1 MDNLTEQELKA
12 VFDVV
17 NVYDPNDIKDLIPEM
32 GEEEFLRDLTNAWK
46 KILNVISEE
55 AYNYHFDDVQ
65 IQPINDEDSTHTWGA
80 RSWCADDDPV
90 EGKLKELLSKKALQP
105 VYNDDGEIITNGD
118 KKLKEMLDNHN
129 KN

>member
-17 NVYDPNDIKDLIPEM
+17 NVYDPNEIKDLIPEM

-55 AYNYHFDDVQ
+55 AYNEYFNDWQ
-65 IQPINDEDSTHTWGA
+65 IQPINDVNDEDSTYTWGA
-80 RSWCADDDPV
+80 RSWCSDDDPV
-90 EGKLKELLSKKALQP
+90 EGKLQELGVIPYK
-105 VYNDDGEIITNGD
+105 T
-118 KKLKEMLDNHN
+118 LDNKD